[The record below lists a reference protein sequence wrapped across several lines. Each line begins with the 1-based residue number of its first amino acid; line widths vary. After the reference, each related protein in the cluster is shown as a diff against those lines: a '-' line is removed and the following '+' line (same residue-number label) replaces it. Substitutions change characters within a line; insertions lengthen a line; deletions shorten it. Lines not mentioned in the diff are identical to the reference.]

1 MHSNRAIPPVASD
14 TDTCPVDVEKMA
26 TWIADECRCH
36 PRWFA
41 PLSDCRVG
49 QARPLIA
56 VLVAT
61 YTVQLRSR
69 STAVIS
75 MVGRASPGTS

>member
-41 PLSDCRVG
+41 PLSDCRG
-49 QARPLIA
+49 
-56 VLVAT
+56 
-61 YTVQLRSR
+61 
-69 STAVIS
+69 
-75 MVGRASPGTS
+75 VGRDLHRPASVKIDRGDFNGRAGVARHELKP